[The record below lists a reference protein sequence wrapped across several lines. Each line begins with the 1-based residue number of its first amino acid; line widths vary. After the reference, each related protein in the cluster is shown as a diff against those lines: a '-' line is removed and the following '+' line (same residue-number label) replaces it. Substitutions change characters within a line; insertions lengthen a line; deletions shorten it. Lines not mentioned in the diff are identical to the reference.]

1 MREEQITEQEPMGEL
16 TTMESET
23 RNQALQK
30 WEINIRF
37 LSVGCVISVGCKTIG
52 FGDVDEAMR
61 ELTNYVSNPL
71 EEREKWNKIFNS

>member
-1 MREEQITEQEPMGEL
+1 MREEQITEQESMGEL
-16 TTMESET
+16 PTMESET